1 MSNKNFILNSK
12 LISNLKSNKFILI
25 LLLTLLLTLLIIIFF
40 YNYNSLFKIIEGN
53 EPCKFTDK
61 EKLKKDVES
70 KANKYKRDKPNL
82 SNTQAILGRV
92 DNIEVDI

>member
-25 LLLTLLLTLLIIIFF
+25 LLLTLLIIIFF

>member
-12 LISNLKSNKFILI
+12 LISNLKSNKFI
-25 LLLTLLLTLLIIIFF
+25 LTLLLTLLIIIFF